1 MKLNLSFSAI
11 DCLRCGM
18 KRQVRLACPDCN
30 AKPAITEVD
39 VRLQFRQRA
48 VRATKLTRQSECDE
62 LGEGPLELLSSSRLS
77 DLVDQVSAAA
87 SLVAEEA
94 PSGPEALDA
103 AAKQISALE
112 KWVEVAPE
120 LRPLASYSRYVKCIA
135 SGIVDFFDCTL
146 SALEA
151 PSIQVAQRIEVDVQR
166 ALDTVTNAASE
177 GGLLIER
184 IDRIT
189 NASNPCAAWMNE
201 AFEGDAMTAAAKGA
215 DLLRQHGLPSNN
227 LEAQLLAM
235 VWDVSVRTISD
246 ADRFWSAVSHH
257 HKCLKSHNSS
267 VVRIVEA
274 PEFVQL
280 LAETREDALNA
291 ARRAML
297 AGEPETLRQE
307 ITELLDTGHQL
318 TEQPLKLH
326 LAVLCA
332 AIARTPLRRTQGRDV
347 SSLIDTATRH
357 GWKDNVSSRSVDI
370 RNAFGHRDYCVASD
384 GVVQLSPV
392 RRSAGLHEAVTVTRE
407 ELCDAIIGI
416 AETCGAMELA
426 LLILCGDRIGQ
437 VTLTFS
443 SFLTRTIA
451 EGILGWTNVDV
462 VTDEDEVLVI
472 GRCHRRLKRAEIA
485 HLAVLPLQGRTV
497 LRLQLLCPDAVQ
509 HELRIPVDS
518 FVAWAETLE
527 GPRKAAAFLAL
538 NRTTTVDDQ
547 PVLDDSYVK
556 TYVARRVMQ
565 CLSDRNTTFG
575 AMRQELSCWRDA
587 AKDWGYA
594 DLSKV
599 IAAGIGWRASIETGT
614 PRPPTFMERL
624 EKMALEDVEQVG
636 PWIF

>member
-18 KRQVRLACPDCN
+18 KRQVRLPCPDCN

-39 VRLQFRQRA
+39 VRLQLRQRA
-48 VRATKLTRQSECDE
+48 VRATKLTRQSACDA
-62 LGEGPLELLSSSRLS
+62 LSEGPLELLSSSRLS
-77 DLVDQVSAAA
+77 NLIDQISAAA

-103 AAKQISALE
+103 AARQVSALE
-112 KWVEVAPE
+112 KWVKLAPA

-135 SGIVDFFDCTL
+135 SGIVDFFDYTL

-151 PSIQVAQRIEVDVQR
+151 PSIQVAQCIEVDVQR
-166 ALDTVTNAASE
+166 ALDTVTHAASE
-177 GGLLIER
+177 GGLLIDR
-184 IDRIT
+184 IDRIAS
-189 NASNPCAAWMNE
+189 ASNAGAAWMNE
-201 AFEGDAMTAAAKGA
+201 AFEGDAMTAAANGA
-215 DLLRQHGLPSNN
+215 DLLRRYDLPSNN

-235 VWDVSVRTISD
+235 VWDVGVRTISD
-246 ADRFWSAVSHH
+246 SDRFWSAVSRHYE
-257 HKCLKSHNSS
+257 CLKSHNIS

-274 PEFVQL
+274 PEFIQL

-291 ARRAML
+291 AHRAML
-297 AGEPETLRQE
+297 TGGPETLRQE

-332 AIARTPLRRTQGRDV
+332 AAARTPLRRMQGRDV

-357 GWKDNVSSRSVDI
+357 GWEDNVSSRSVDI
-370 RNAFGHRDYCVASD
+370 RNAFGHRDYRVASD
-384 GVVQLSPV
+384 GVVELSPV
-392 RRSAGLHEAVTVTRE
+392 RRSAGQYPAVIVTRE

-437 VTLTFS
+437 VALTFS

-462 VTDEDEVLVI
+462 VTNEDEVLVI
-472 GRCHRRLKRAEIA
+472 GQCHRRLKLAEIA
-485 HLAVLPLQGRTV
+485 HLAVLPLQGRAV
-497 LRLQLLCPDAVQ
+497 LRLQLLGPDAVQ

-518 FVAWAETLE
+518 FVAWAETQD
-527 GPRKAAAFLAL
+527 GPRKTAAFLAL
-538 NRTTTVDDQ
+538 NRSTIVDDQ
-547 PVLDDSYVK
+547 PILDDSYVK
-556 TYVARRVMQ
+556 TYVARRVVQ
-565 CLSDRNTTFG
+565 CLSDRDTTFG
-575 AMRQELSCWRDA
+575 AMRQELSYWRDA

-599 IAAGIGWRASIETGT
+599 IAAGIGWRASTETGT
-614 PRPPTFMERL
+614 RLPPTFMKRL
-624 EKMALEDVEQVG
+624 EKMALEEVEQVDQ
-636 PWIF
+636 WIF